1 MSSGNGSV
9 KQLQNVLMPNA
20 HHIIMNAQHII
31 EGAHRIMIHGH
42 HIKIKARY
50 ILIQTRNE
58 LSFAKIRQSRRSINL
73 HEIAPPPPQVSGQ
86 TGMVWIHIMSVFE
99 R

>member
-73 HEIAPPPPQVSGQ
+73 HEIAPPQVSGQ